1 MINIAIPKGSLE
13 EQTLLLFKQADLEIK
28 KTEREYNPKVNDPRI
43 NKVKILRPQEIP
55 KYIDEGYFDLG
66 ISGRDWVVESNSDV
80 VEVADMPYSKQGAGI
95 VKIVIAVPQDSDIKS
110 AADIKP
116 ESRVTTEYPNIT
128 KAFFENLGIPIDMH
142 FSYGATEAKVPDLMD
157 VVVDLTETGSTLR
170 KNGLKIVDVMMESSS
185 KLIAN
190 KDSWAD
196 PVKRQEIEEIKTLLL
211 AVIEARGKVLI
222 DMNVPA
228 DKLDA
233 VIDALPSMKHPTVS
247 QLYKSDYY
255 AVETVIS
262 KNDINILIP
271 KLKSLCLNFS
281 STHEQNIGQ
290 PVSYWHHRIS
300 LVSETVCRIRYCSVY
315 VQHCRVCGD
324 DDICR
329 A

>member
-1 MINIAIPKGSLE
+1 MAINPSIDYYKMCPNAINNQRVIIMINIAIPKGSLE

-95 VKIVIAVPQDSDIKS
+95 VKIVIAVPQDSDIKT

-262 KNDINILIP
+262 KNEINILIP
-271 KLKSLCLNFS
+271 KLKNLGA
-281 STHEQNIGQ
+281 EDIIEME
-290 PVSYWHHRIS
+290 IS
-300 LVSETVCRIRYCSVY
+300 KIV
-315 VQHCRVCGD
+315 H
-324 DDICR
+324 
-329 A
+329 

>member
-1 MINIAIPKGSLE
+1 MCQNAINNQRVIIMINIAIPKGSLE

-211 AVIEARGKVLI
+211 AVNEARGKVLI

-262 KNDINILIP
+262 KNEINILIP
-271 KLKSLCLNFS
+271 KLKNLGA
-281 STHEQNIGQ
+281 EDIIEME
-290 PVSYWHHRIS
+290 IS
-300 LVSETVCRIRYCSVY
+300 KIV
-315 VQHCRVCGD
+315 H
-324 DDICR
+324 
-329 A
+329 

>member
-1 MINIAIPKGSLE
+1 MCPNAINNQRVIIMINIAIPKGSLE

-262 KNDINILIP
+262 KNEINILIP
-271 KLKSLCLNFS
+271 KLKNLGA
-281 STHEQNIGQ
+281 EDIIEME
-290 PVSYWHHRIS
+290 IS
-300 LVSETVCRIRYCSVY
+300 KIV
-315 VQHCRVCGD
+315 H
-324 DDICR
+324 
-329 A
+329 

>member
-1 MINIAIPKGSLE
+1 MCPNAINNQRVIIMINIAIPKGSLE

-255 AVETVIS
+255 AVETVVS

-271 KLKSLCLNFS
+271 KLKSLGA
-281 STHEQNIGQ
+281 EDIIEME
-290 PVSYWHHRIS
+290 IS
-300 LVSETVCRIRYCSVY
+300 KIV
-315 VQHCRVCGD
+315 H
-324 DDICR
+324 
-329 A
+329 

>member
-1 MINIAIPKGSLE
+1 MSEITKMSDNMINIAIPKGSLE

-66 ISGRDWVVESNSDV
+66 ISGRDWVIESNSDV

-95 VKIVIAVPQDSDIKS
+95 VKIVIAVPRESDIKS

-116 ESRVTTEYPNIT
+116 NSRVTTEYPNIT
-128 KAFFENLGIPIDMH
+128 KAFFENIGIPIDMH

-170 KNGLKIVDVMMESSS
+170 KNGLKIVDVMMKSSS

-196 PVKRQEIEEIKTLLL
+196 PVKHQEIEEIKTLLL

-262 KNDINILIP
+262 KSNINILIP
-271 KLKSLCLNFS
+271 KLKSLGA
-281 STHEQNIGQ
+281 EDIIEME
-290 PVSYWHHRIS
+290 IS
-300 LVSETVCRIRYCSVY
+300 KIV
-315 VQHCRVCGD
+315 H
-324 DDICR
+324 
-329 A
+329 